1 MTRSSSPPRALD
13 DRRRRESPRPR
24 HRAPLPSILSVVHRP
39 LNSRVR
45 TARALTAPID
55 LPIDSTPRLR
65 CASSRETR
73 RSRTRLA
80 SRASRRVRRPPI
92 SPRFSSPSPP
102 NFAVAATQT
111 HHHPHSHHR
120 SPERDLPV
128 VSRVSVACAP
138 APAHAQLQQPSS
150 VFQPLVPT
158 EHLRLH
164 PSSALRRND
173 AQERHQS
180 LARLPR
186 LPSSRGFA
194 VASRA
199 RLGVWRA
206 SRARLAS
213 VSTSTSPRG
222 VVSITV
228 DMTGSERITRE
239 FARVS
244 RALGVVAS
252 RRVVL
257 SSSSSSRV

>member
-13 DRRRRESPRPR
+13 DRRRRESPPSATSCSRS
-24 HRAPLPSILSVVHRP
+24 PSILSVVHRP

-80 SRASRRVRRPPI
+80 SRATRRVRRPPI

-128 VSRVSVACAP
+128 VSRVSVACAR
-138 APAHAQLQQPSS
+138 AP
-150 VFQPLVPT
+150 
-158 EHLRLH
+158 
-164 PSSALRRND
+164 
-173 AQERHQS
+173 
-180 LARLPR
+180 
-186 LPSSRGFA
+186 
-194 VASRA
+194 RA
-199 RLGVWRA
+199 RAA
-206 SRARLAS
+206 STAVLC
-213 VSTSTSPRG
+213 VSTPRSHRTPPSPSLVRAPSQRRAGTSPISRTSPASP
-222 VVSITV
+222 VVSRLR
-228 DMTGSERITRE
+228 S
-239 FARVS
+239 RVS
-244 RALGVVAS
+244 RAS
-252 RRVVL
+252 RRL
-257 SSSSSSRV
+257 GARLARDSPPSPPRRHRAASSRSRWT